1 MYNSGTGAI
10 YWQGRI
16 QQLQETDLIAADAA
30 TELVHASVAS
40 QNVETTPTLFS
51 QSFTPTV
58 DAPVEISLTGGMSAD
73 LVNLGV
79 GKGWCNMCMRLYEGT
94 SSGTVLKTLYSR
106 SINWTSGTNGTNQK
120 GPIALNLTYDATGG
134 QLYTVVV
141 DTYGLD
147 ANHFD
152 NPVCDD
158 SDLRVTV
165 VKR

>member
-1 MYNSGTGAI
+1 
-10 YWQGRI
+10 
-16 QQLQETDLIAADAA
+16 
-30 TELVHASVAS
+30 
-40 QNVETTPTLFS
+40 
-51 QSFTPTV
+51 
-58 DAPVEISLTGGMSAD
+58 
-73 LVNLGV
+73 
-79 GKGWCNMCMRLYEGT
+79 MRLYEGT

-120 GPIALNLTYDATGG
+120 GPIALNLTYDVTGG